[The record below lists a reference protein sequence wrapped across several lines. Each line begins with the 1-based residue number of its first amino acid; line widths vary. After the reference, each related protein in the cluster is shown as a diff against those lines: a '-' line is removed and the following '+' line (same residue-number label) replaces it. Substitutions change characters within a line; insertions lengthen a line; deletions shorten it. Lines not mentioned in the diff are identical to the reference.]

1 MISSLLFALNS
12 FVDNFMVG
20 HIDGGLAG
28 LFAAN
33 S

>member
-1 MISSLLFALNS
+1 MLASVMFAFNS

-20 HIDGGLAG
+20 HVKGGLAG